1 MMRTDRG
8 RINRRLSDEV
18 QPRVSIEGGPVVLFR
33 DAWGEQ
39 VQRFDLGQ
47 LNLPA
52 ELVAPY
58 AEAFRGHHVASS
70 PATRHACWNALTF
83 FARFMAQGDSVQSLP
98 DLTTELF
105 GRYILWLDGLPS
117 RTGKPCT
124 PGLRHN
130 RYQPVKV
137 LTEWIARR
145 RPDLLPLRPSFPFN
159 PFPGR
164 HAPKEGLRL
173 SGAQLKAILRCCYE
187 EIDDAWAVFEEGQR
201 LLAAPAKS
209 GDPDGFEAMLREF
222 HRLGDGVMPSRRALP
237 DRLGRRL
244 HLHGGHDRFE
254 RHLHATPDCLAPFFI
269 AIAIQT
275 AGNVEALRL
284 IDRGCIAPHPL
295 IEHRTMIDWQKGR
308 AGHLVKRAQRRSFD
322 RRRRYA
328 APNLIDKLLKM
339 TALLAVRAPASE
351 KNRLFLMRRSDQ
363 SLSVIQR
370 TTLEG
375 AMVRFIK
382 RANRRIDAWNAAH
395 PDQLRI
401 ALQHFHTRMF
411 RGSVAIEH
419 YRASDGDLRTAQ
431 TVLNHGSQEQTDRY
445 IRGDQSRALQRETI
459 ARLQAM
465 MVAWIL
471 RSPGESGPSSSAPAL
486 AAESFGH
493 SCTDPTA
500 GAEKLCPNFGG
511 CLSCP
516 GLVVPVDATHLAR
529 ILLTV
534 EQLEKARTRLD
545 PQRWALIYKPSHDR
559 LVGGIL
565 PDFPAELHGEARALM
580 ASLPTLPA
588 LE

>member
-1 MMRTDRG
+1 MRTDRR
-8 RINRRLSDEV
+8 RIDRRLSDET
-18 QPRVSIEGGPVVLFR
+18 QPTVSIEGGPVVLFR
-33 DAWGEQ
+33 DAWGEL

-58 AEAFRGHHVASS
+58 AEGFRGHHGASS
-70 PATRHACWNALTF
+70 PATRHQCWNALKF
-83 FARFMAQGDSVQSLP
+83 FARFLADGGSVQAP
-98 DLTTELF
+98 ANLTTELF
-105 GRYILWLDGLPS
+105 GRYILWLDALPT
-117 RTGKPCT
+117 RTGKPCA

-130 RYQPVKV
+130 RYQPVKL

-145 RPDLLPLRPSFPFN
+145 RSDLLPIRPSFPFN

-164 HAPKEGLRL
+164 HAPKEGGRL
-173 SGAQLKAILRCCYE
+173 SGSQLKAILRSCYE
-187 EIDDAWAVFEEGQR
+187 EIDDAWALFEEGQR

-209 GDPDGFEAMLREF
+209 DDPDGFETMLREF
-222 HRLGDGVMPSRRALP
+222 HRLGHGVMPWRRAMT

-275 AGNVEALRL
+275 AGNAEALRL
-284 IDRGCIAPHPL
+284 IDRDCIEPHPL

-328 APNLIDKLLKM
+328 VPNLIDKLLEM
-339 TALLAVRAPASE
+339 TAPLAARAAASE
-351 KNRLFLMRRSDQ
+351 RDRLFLMRRPGGDI
-363 SLSVIQR
+363 SVIQR

-375 AMVRFIK
+375 AMARFVE
-382 RANRRIDAWNAAH
+382 RANRRIDASNTEH
-395 PDQLRI
+395 PDRPRM
-401 ALQHFHTRMF
+401 ALPRFHTRMF

-419 YRASDGDLRTAQ
+419 YRASGGDVRAAQ
-431 TVLNHGSQEQTDRY
+431 NVLNHGSPEFTDRY
-445 IRGDQSRALQRETI
+445 IRGDQSRTLQHETI
-459 ARLQAM
+459 ARLQGM

-471 RSPGESGPSSSAPAL
+471 EPPGESRQRSSTSSL

-493 SCTDPTA
+493 RCTDPAA
-500 GAEKLCPNFGG
+500 GGEKLCPHFGG

-516 GLVVPVDATHLAR
+516 GLVVPIDAMHLAR
-529 ILLTV
+529 IFLTI

-545 PQRWALIYKPSHDR
+545 PQRWALIYRPSYDL
-559 LVGGIL
+559 LVGNIL
-565 PDFPAELHGEARALM
+565 PDFPAELHGNARALM
-580 ASLPTLPA
+580 PSLPALPA

>member
-1 MMRTDRG
+1 MRIDRR
-8 RINRRLSDEV
+8 RIDRRLSDET
-18 QPRVSIEGGPVVLFR
+18 QPAASIENGPIVLFR
-33 DAWGEQ
+33 DAWGEL

-58 AEAFRGHHVASS
+58 AEAFRGHHTASS
-70 PATRHACWNALTF
+70 PATRHQCWNALKF
-83 FARFMAQGDSVQSLP
+83 FARFLADGGSVQAP
-98 DLTTELF
+98 ANLTTELF
-105 GRYILWLDGLPS
+105 GRYILWLDALPS
-117 RTGKPCT
+117 RTGKPCA

-130 RYQPVKV
+130 RYQPVKL

-145 RPDLLPLRPSFPFN
+145 RPDLLPVRPSFPFN

-164 HAPKEGLRL
+164 HTPKEGGRL
-173 SGAQLKAILRCCYE
+173 SGLQLKAILRSCYE
-187 EIDDAWAVFEEGQR
+187 EIDDAWALFEEGQR

-209 GDPDGFEAMLREF
+209 DDPDGFEAMLREF
-222 HRLGDGVMPSRRALP
+222 HRLGHGVMPPRRALP

-254 RHLHATPDCLAPFFI
+254 HHLHATPDCLAPFFV

-275 AGNVEALRL
+275 AGNAEALRL
-284 IDRGCIAPHPL
+284 INRDCIEPHPL

-339 TALLAVRAPASE
+339 NAPLAARAPASE
-351 KNRLFLMRRSDQ
+351 KDRLFLMYRPSRNI
-363 SLSVIQR
+363 SVIQR
-370 TTLEG
+370 TTLET
-375 AMVRFIK
+375 AMARFIE
-382 RANRRIDAWNAAH
+382 RANRRIDAWNADN

-401 ALQHFHTRMF
+401 ILPRFHTRLF

-419 YRASDGDLRTAQ
+419 YRASGGDIWAAQ
-431 TVLNHGSQEQTDRY
+431 AVLNHSSSERTDRY
-445 IRGDQSRALQRETI
+445 IRGDQSRALQHETI

-465 MVAWIL
+465 MVAWIVE
-471 RSPGESGPSSSAPAL
+471 PHGESRACSSAPVL
-486 AAESFGH
+486 AAETFGH
-493 SCTDPTA
+493 RCTDPMA
-500 GAEKLCPNFGG
+500 GGEKLCPHFGG

-529 ILLTV
+529 ILLAI
-534 EQLEKARTRLD
+534 EQLEKVRARLA
-545 PQRWALIYKPSHDR
+545 PQRWGLIYKPSHDR
-559 LVGGIL
+559 LVDGIL
-565 PDFPAELHGEARALM
+565 PDFPVELYREARALM
-580 ASLPTLPA
+580 PSLPTLPA

>member
-1 MMRTDRG
+1 MD
-8 RINRRLSDEV
+8 RRLSDED

-33 DAWGEQ
+33 DAWGEP

-58 AEAFRGHHVASS
+58 AEAFRGHHAASS
-70 PATRHACWNALTF
+70 LGTRHACWNALKF
-83 FARFMAQGDSVQSLP
+83 FARFLADGGSVQCPP

-117 RTGKPCT
+117 RTGKPCA

-130 RYQPVKV
+130 RYQPVKL

-145 RPDLLPLRPSFPFN
+145 RPDLLPARPSFPFN

-164 HAPKEGLRL
+164 HAPKEARRL
-173 SGAQLKAILRCCYE
+173 SGSQLKAILRSCYE
-187 EIDDAWAVFEEGQR
+187 EIDDAWAFFEEGQR
-201 LLAAPAKS
+201 VLVAPVKS
-209 GDPDGFEAMLREF
+209 DDPDGFEAMLREF
-222 HRLGDGVMPSRRALP
+222 HRLGHGVMPWRRALP
-237 DRLGRRL
+237 DRHGRRL

-275 AGNVEALRL
+275 AGNADALRL
-284 IDRGCIAPHPL
+284 IDRDCIEPHPL
-295 IEHRTMIDWQKGR
+295 MEYRTMIDWQKGR

-339 TALLAVRAPASE
+339 TAPLAARAPASE
-351 KNRLFLMRRSDQ
+351 KDRLFLMQRPGRNI
-363 SLSVIQR
+363 SVIQR

-375 AMVRFIK
+375 AMVRFIE
-382 RANRRIDAWNAAH
+382 RANRRIDAWNADH
-395 PDQLRI
+395 PDQLRV
-401 ALQHFHTRMF
+401 ALPRFHTRMF

-419 YRASDGDLRTAQ
+419 YRASGGDVRAAQ
-431 TVLNHGSQEQTDRY
+431 NVLNHASPELTDRY
-445 IRGDQSRALQRETI
+445 IRGDQSRALQHETI
-459 ARLQAM
+459 ARLQGM

-471 RSPGESGPSSSAPAL
+471 ETPGESSRCSSAPAL

-493 SCTDPTA
+493 RCTDPTA
-500 GAEKLCPNFGG
+500 GGEKLCPHFGG

-516 GLVVPVDATHLAR
+516 GLVVPIDATHLAR
-529 ILLTV
+529 ILLAI
-534 EQLEKARTRLD
+534 EQLEKARPRLD
-545 PQRWALIYKPSHDR
+545 PQRWALIYKPSHDL

-565 PDFPAELHGEARALM
+565 PDFPVELHGDARALM
-580 ASLPTLPA
+580 ASFPALPTL
-588 LE
+588 E